1 VFFKILPALLLCT
14 VKFIAGVPTL
24 YLLTKWSF
32 LPLFLV
38 SWLAGSTG
46 VFAFLFL
53 EEGLVKM
60 WSHLRKAIFPSR
72 EKQAKPRKKIF
83 SRRSRILVKIISRY
97 GLIGIAFITPTII
110 SIPVG
115 TVLAGRLFENNKV
128 VFLYLSGSVML
139 WSALLSALLTLG
151 YL

>member
-14 VKFIAGVPTL
+14 VKFIAGVPAL
-24 YLLTKWSF
+24 YLLTNWSF

-53 EEGLVKM
+53 EEGLIKI
-60 WSHLRKAIFPSR
+60 WTLLKKLIFPNH
-72 EKQAKPRKKIF
+72 EKKPKTRKKVF
-83 SRRSRILVKIISRY
+83 SRRSRILVKIIRRY
-97 GLIGIAFITPTII
+97 GLVGIAFITPTII